1 MFKPVSDFISTQTDI
16 TNMAFLKK
24 GLVYRVLHTSKP
36 YLYFSRSLNIEQ
48 ENREKE
54 KEKEKGYPGTG
65 TTDVQESSKSGL
77 QMMHLCF
84 LLFAL
89 ELSCQVASVHYG

>member
-1 MFKPVSDFISTQTDI
+1 MFKPVSDFKSTQTDI

-24 GLVYRVLHTSKP
+24 GLVSKP
-36 YLYFSRSLNIEQ
+36 HLSSSRSLNIEQ